1 MLWIKKFA
9 NVNAMMVG
17 LVFLLFVNVFANSGY
32 AKINPENVV
41 GAWLFE
47 EGSGNIAK
55 DSSGKGNNGE
65 IKGSPKWVNGKFGR
79 AMEFN
84 GKTDYIVIKDSNSLD
99 LNFMTVAAWINLT
112 NYSDDQRVITKEEG
126 VNDPYS
132 VYSLQIS
139 GTDDKK
145 LEFRP
150 TLNKTRQRVESVVDV
165 PLGQWTHV
173 AATYDGKEVVLYING
188 EIDKKASLTGDM
200 MVNDKDLWIGAS
212 EFWTPRFFNGIMDE
226 ASLFNV
232 PLALNDVKS
241 LMMNGLGSL
250 LAVQPAGK
258 LTNTWAEIKR

>member
-1 MLWIKKFA
+1 VVQKLANIIETCLLPSIIILALIFLDFLRLSVIILLIYNNPQQLYTEDLDMLWIKKFA

-65 IKGSPKWVNGKFGR
+65 IKGSPKWINGKFGR

-84 GKTDYIVIKDSNSLD
+84 GK
-99 LNFMTVAAWINLT
+99 
-112 NYSDDQRVITKEEG
+112 
-126 VNDPYS
+126 
-132 VYSLQIS
+132 
-139 GTDDKK
+139 
-145 LEFRP
+145 
-150 TLNKTRQRVESVVDV
+150 
-165 PLGQWTHV
+165 
-173 AATYDGKEVVLYING
+173 VVLYING

-232 PLALNDVKS
+232 PLALNDIKS

-258 LTNTWAEIKR
+258 LTNTWAKIKR